1 MKIAVI
7 DGQGGG
13 IGKAVVERIRQVFGN
28 DIEVLALG
36 TNALAASLMMKAG
49 ANECASGENA
59 VCWNAG
65 RVDVIIGSIGIIAA
79 NAMVGEL
86 SPAMAAA
93 IASSE
98 AVKILIPLNNYRM
111 KVAGTRNEPL
121 PHMIDEAMKILEGIL
136 EAENEKS

>member
-1 MKIAVI
+1 MRIAVV

-13 IGKAVVERIRQVFGN
+13 IGKATVERIRQLFGN
-28 DIEVLALG
+28 DIEILGLG

-59 VCWNAG
+59 VCYNAN

-93 IASSE
+93 IASSD
-98 AVKILIPLNNYRM
+98 AVKILIPLNHYRL
-111 KVAGTRNEPL
+111 KVVGTRNEPL
-121 PHMIDEAMKILEGIL
+121 PHMIEEAMDALRSLLAG
-136 EAENEKS
+136 N